1 MNLGLELYAY
11 LDSPMHRWDARQKLI
26 GLATLIFAFSLV
38 QELRLVPVMLL
49 ITLIIFA
56 LSRLPWAYLWER
68 LRYPG
73 MFLLVVA
80 VLLPL
85 FSGQTILASFGPLSL
100 RLEGFLAMIIMV
112 TKSLSILTIS
122 LVLFSSAPF
131 LTSLKAI
138 RALGLPSILADMML
152 LSYRYFFEI
161 GQDFSK
167 METAMWLRGFQIKAY
182 DRRSLQSMAALAG
195 SLLVRSYERSERV
208 YKAMLLRG
216 YGHAPSSKVSEE
228 FQARPPDLMAT
239 ALVVV
244 VALGLV
250 LAQLSLGG
258 LVIY

>member
-1 MNLGLELYAY
+1 
-11 LDSPMHRWDARQKLI
+11 
-26 GLATLIFAFSLV
+26 
-38 QELRLVPVMLL
+38 
-49 ITLIIFA
+49 
-56 LSRLPWAYLWER
+56 
-68 LRYPG
+68 
-73 MFLLVVA
+73 LVVA

-85 FSGQTILASFGPLSL
+85 FSGQTILASFGPLNL
-100 RLEGFLAMIIMV
+100 RLEGFLAMLIMV
-112 TKSLSILTIS
+112 TKSLSILTVS

-167 METAMWLRGFQIKAY
+167 MEIAMQVRGFQLKAY

-216 YGHAPSSKVSEE
+216 YGQAPSSKASEE